1 MPDSFYSDY
10 FIVKIDIYHKED
22 FVWDLQ
28 YSVDAAKSREHQ
40 IHSAERGVWRT
51 DSNILQAAVV
61 EYYIRGGGN
70 TAQLVKCLLCIHKGL
85 SLSPG
90 THVNM

>member
-1 MPDSFYSDY
+1 M
-10 FIVKIDIYHKED
+10 
-22 FVWDLQ
+22 DLQ

-40 IHSAERGVWRT
+40 IHSVEHGVWRT
-51 DSNILQAAVV
+51 DSNMSQAAEV
-61 EYYIRGGGN
+61 EYYIPGGRN
-70 TAQLVKCLLCIHKGL
+70 TVQLIKCSLCTHKGL